1 MSFLL
6 NIDTSTSKAFI
17 SISENELPID
27 TIYNYN
33 QKEHA
38 GFIHTAIEE
47 LLFKNNIKLHQL
59 SAIVVS
65 AGPGSYTGL
74 RVGLSSA
81 KGLCYALNIPLIA
94 INTLELLANDL
105 INNTEGS
112 DTTLYCPMIDARR
125 MEVFTAVYTHEL
137 LPILEPQ
144 SFILDSDSFNSLLGE
159 KRILTTGDGS
169 SKFHEIKSHPNLQE
183 LESYNL
189 PNSLSKLGFKRFANQ
204 EFNDLSTTEP
214 IYIKDFFN
222 EKLI

>member
-17 SISENELPID
+17 SVSENELPID
-27 TIYNYN
+27 TFYNYN

-47 LLFKNNIKLHQL
+47 LLFKNNINLQQL
-59 SAIVVS
+59 DAIVVS

-94 INTLELLANDL
+94 INTLEMMANDL
-105 INNTEGS
+105 INQNSGS
-112 DTTLYCPMIDARR
+112 DTSLYCPMIDARR

-137 LPILEPQ
+137 LPILESQ
-144 SFILDSDSFNSLLGE
+144 SFILDSDSFNSLLSE
-159 KRILTTGDGS
+159 KRIITTGDGS
-169 SKFHEIKSHPNLQE
+169 SKFHEIKSHQNLQHS
-183 LESYNL
+183 ESYNL
-189 PNSLSKLGFKRFANQ
+189 PYSLSQLGFKRYTKQ
-204 EFNDLSTTEP
+204 EFNVLSSTEP
-214 IYIKDFFN
+214 IYLKDFFTQTM
-222 EKLI
+222 I

>member
-17 SISENELPID
+17 SVSENELPID
-27 TIYNYN
+27 TFYNYN

-59 SAIVVS
+59 ASIVVS

-94 INTLELLANDL
+94 INTLEMMANDL
-105 INNTEGS
+105 INQTSLS
-112 DTTLYCPMIDARR
+112 DKFLFCPMIDARR

-144 SFILDSDSFNSLLGE
+144 SSILSSDSFNSLLSE

-169 SKFHEIKSHPNLQE
+169 SKFHEIKSHPNLQHS
-183 LESYNL
+183 ESYNL
-189 PNSLSKLGFKRFANQ
+189 PYSLSQLGFKRFVNQ
-204 EFNDLSTTEP
+204 EFNVLSTTEP
-214 IYIKDFFN
+214 IYIKDFFTQTM
-222 EKLI
+222 I

>member
-17 SISENELPID
+17 SLSENELPID

-38 GFIHTAIEE
+38 SFIHTAIEE
-47 LLFKNNIKLHQL
+47 LLFKNNIKLQQL
-59 SAIVVS
+59 DAIVVS

-81 KGLCYALNIPLIA
+81 KGLSYALNIPLIA
-94 INTLELLANDL
+94 INTLEMMANDL
-105 INNTEGS
+105 INQNSGS
-112 DTTLYCPMIDARR
+112 DTSLYCPMIDARR

-137 LPILEPQ
+137 LPILESQ
-144 SFILDSDSFNSLLGE
+144 SFILDSDSFNSLLSE
-159 KRILTTGDGS
+159 KRIITTGDGS
-169 SKFHEIKSHPNLQE
+169 SKFHEIKSHQNLQHS
-183 LESYNL
+183 ESYNL
-189 PNSLSKLGFKRFANQ
+189 PCSLSQLGFKRYTKQ
-204 EFNDLSTTEP
+204 EFNVLSTTEP

-222 EKLI
+222 QLMI

>member
-17 SISENELPID
+17 SVSENESPID

-59 SAIVVS
+59 ASIVVS

-94 INTLELLANDL
+94 INTLEMMANDL
-105 INNTEGS
+105 INQTSLSNKF
-112 DTTLYCPMIDARR
+112 LYCPMIDARR

-144 SFILDSDSFNSLLGE
+144 SSILSSDSFNSLLSE
-159 KRILTTGDGS
+159 KRIITTGDGS
-169 SKFHEIKSHPNLQE
+169 SKFHEIKSHPNLQHS
-183 LESYNL
+183 ESYNL
-189 PNSLSKLGFKRFANQ
+189 PYSLSQLGFKRYTKQ
-204 EFNDLSTTEP
+204 EFNVLSTTEP
-214 IYIKDFFN
+214 IYLKDFFN
-222 EKLI
+222 QAMI

>member
-6 NIDTSTSKAFI
+6 NIDTSTSKAFV
-17 SISENELPID
+17 SVSENELPID
-27 TIYNYN
+27 TFYNYN

-59 SAIVVS
+59 ASIVVS

-94 INTLELLANDL
+94 INTLEMMANDL
-105 INNTEGS
+105 INQTSLSNKF
-112 DTTLYCPMIDARR
+112 LYCPMIDARR

-144 SFILDSDSFNSLLGE
+144 SSILSSDSFNSLLSE
-159 KRILTTGDGS
+159 KRIITTGDGS
-169 SKFHEIKSHPNLQE
+169 SKFHEIKSHPNLQHS
-183 LESYNL
+183 ESYNL
-189 PNSLSKLGFKRFANQ
+189 PYSLSQLGFKRFVNQ
-204 EFNDLSTTEP
+204 EFNVLSTTEP
-214 IYIKDFFN
+214 IYIKDFFTQ
-222 EKLI
+222 KMI

>member
-17 SISENELPID
+17 TLSENELTID

-47 LLFKNNIKLHQL
+47 LLVKNNIKLPKL

-94 INTLELLANDL
+94 INTLEMLANDL

-137 LPILEPQ
+137 LPIIEPQ
-144 SFILDSDSFNSLLGE
+144 SFILDSDSFNSLLRE

-189 PNSLSKLGFKRFANQ
+189 PYSLSQLGFKRFTNQ

-214 IYIKDFFN
+214 IYIKDF
-222 EKLI
+222 LIKN